1 MLEMWKSMLDK
12 TDEMGKRKGNVG
24 DLLCGSLNENLKH
37 LKKVKEQNFKRQA
50 EIFQLMISEV
60 LESVKELTNV
70 RKNFLG
76 ARGIYLKFKVWYVD
90 FKFFCTSR
98 PRSFITRNGKCAKNR
113 DRSIGMWMTGKR
125 KRENLI
131 CTFTFCFSIKVTQ
144 QQFKNV

>member
-1 MLEMWKSMLDK
+1 MLDK

-24 DLLCGSLNENLKH
+24 DLLCGSLNENLKR
-37 LKKVKEQNFKRQA
+37 LKRVKEQNFKRQA

-90 FKFFCTSR
+90 FKFFLQVGQEALSR
-98 PRSFITRNGKCAKNR
+98 E
-113 DRSIGMWMTGKR
+113 M
-125 KRENLI
+125 ENVRRI
-131 CTFTFCFSIKVTQ
+131 ETEVSGCG
-144 QQFKNV
+144 